1 MGAWIRGHCEVNCQW
16 ALAGGFTGLFV
27 PLPSCSKK
35 STAIAGGMVAAAA
48 SHGWKA
54 ARRATILDKKP
65 IKGKMER
72 LEKVYRVTV
81 VKTVDRVK

>member
-1 MGAWIRGHCEVNCQW
+1 MDSRALRGQLPMGVGSNSRRY
-16 ALAGGFTGLFV
+16 GGGSGFSWMEGCTACYESITGIMRKLFY
-27 PLPSCSKK
+27 S
-35 STAIAGGMVAAAA
+35 A
-48 SHGWKA
+48 
-54 ARRATILDKKP
+54 ILDKKP